1 MVGGRPIIPTG
12 RQGARPVMLNINA
25 KEQNHYG
32 TMGGF
37 GMNYGNYGMGAGMYG
52 MPNMGMYGD
61 FGAGCCH
68 GHENKMN
75 FGDYALAALSA
86 FGGFAQAFW
95 GGDSG
100 KVDTK
105 AQTTNDESFNAQ
117 YQENQKTLEELNT
130 KFQGLVDQ
138 VTAMKNAAQAA
149 QAQPE
154 IQNPAETVDT
164 DPTAPPANPVGVEEE
179 VVTEQTEET
188 TVKPET
194 TAVDDAKAKAEA
206 EAAQKA
212 EEAKKAA
219 AEKAEIEAL
228 KKEGITKD
236 SKGNYY
242 AGVIDELGNKI
253 KFTGKTADEVR
264 QQKEET
270 IKNIKANIAI
280 CKSFGIKVENGRYCY
295 PFKDNDGKEHIIEFS
310 SLDDID
316 RVLVEADRIKNR

>member
-1 MVGGRPIIPTG
+1 MVHMVGGRPIIPTG

-95 GGDSG
+95 GGDSE

-105 AQTTNDESFNAQ
+105 AKTTNDESFNKQ

-154 IQNPAETVDT
+154 TEDT
-164 DPTAPPANPVGVEEE
+164 TPTTPTAPPANPVGVEEE

-188 TVKPET
+188 PVEQQT
-194 TAVDDAKAKAEA
+194 TTVDDAKAKADA

-253 KFTGKTADEVR
+253 KFTGKTPEEVR
-264 QQKEET
+264 QQKANT
-270 IKNIKANIAI
+270 INKIRQNLEKCADYGVVIEK
-280 CKSFGIKVENGRYCY
+280 GRYCY
-295 PFKDNDGKEHIIEFS
+295 PFIDKDGNNHIIEFS

-316 RVLVEADRIKNR
+316 RVLEEAKRIENR

>member
-95 GGDSG
+95 GGDSE

-105 AQTTNDESFNAQ
+105 AKTTNDESFNKQ

-154 IQNPAETVDT
+154 TEDT
-164 DPTAPPANPVGVEEE
+164 TPTAPPATPVDVKKDDAT
-179 VVTEQTEET
+179 VQQEET

-194 TAVDDAKAKAEA
+194 TAVDEAKAKAEA

-253 KFTGKTADEVR
+253 KLTGKTADEVR
-264 QQKEET
+264 KQKEET
-270 IKNIKANIAI
+270 IINIKANIAI
-280 CKSFGIKVENGRYCY
+280 CEQLGIKRDKERGRYY
-295 PFKDNDGKEHIIEFS
+295 YEFKVNYDNKDHRIEFS
-310 SLDDID
+310 NLNDYKM
-316 RVLVEADRIKNR
+316 VLEEAERIKNR

>member
-12 RQGARPVMLNINA
+12 RQGVRPVMLNINA

-95 GGDSG
+95 GGDSE

-105 AQTTNDESFNAQ
+105 AKTTNDESFNKQ

-138 VTAMKNAAQAA
+138 VTAMKNASQAA

-154 IQNPAETVDT
+154 TEDT
-164 DPTAPPANPVGVEEE
+164 TPTAPPATPVGAEEDDAT
-179 VVTEQTEET
+179 VQPEET
-188 TVKPET
+188 TVEQQT
-194 TAVDDAKAKAEA
+194 TTVDDAKAKADA

-253 KFTGKTADEVR
+253 KFTGKTPDEVR

-280 CKSFGIKVENGRYCY
+280 CKSFGIEMDKDRGRYCY
-295 PFKDNDGKEHIIEFS
+295 PFKDNDGKDHIIEFS
-310 SLDDID
+310 NLDDID
-316 RVLVEADRIKNR
+316 KVLEEADRIKNR